1 MYTDGKVVTNKIEN
15 NMRKKFNERF
25 TIISMAKSSL
35 LVLDNETRK
44 EAYIHRNA
52 FNSLDD
58 AVDFRVVTRF
68 IAGKDIPWVEVLV
81 WRAL

>member
-1 MYTDGKVVTNKIEN
+1 
-15 NMRKKFNERF
+15 MRKKFNERF

-35 LVLDNETRK
+35 LVVDNETKK
-44 EAYIHRNA
+44 EVYIHRNA

-58 AVDFRVVTRF
+58 AVDLRVVTRF
-68 IAGKDIPWVEVLV
+68 IAGKDIPWVKVLI

>member
-1 MYTDGKVVTNKIEN
+1 
-15 NMRKKFNERF
+15 MRKKFNERF

-52 FNSLDD
+52 FNHLDD
-58 AVDFRVVTRF
+58 AVDFRVVTRC
-68 IAGKDIPWVEVLV
+68 INGKDTPWLEVLV
-81 WRAL
+81 WKAL

>member
-1 MYTDGKVVTNKIEN
+1 
-15 NMRKKFNERF
+15 MRKKFNERF

-35 LVLDNETRK
+35 LVLDNATNK

-52 FNSLDD
+52 FNHLDD

>member
-1 MYTDGKVVTNKIEN
+1 
-15 NMRKKFNERF
+15 MRKKFNERF

-35 LVLDNETRK
+35 LVLDHETNK

-68 IAGKDIPWVEVLV
+68 IAGKNIPWVEVLV

>member
-1 MYTDGKVVTNKIEN
+1 MGKYKPTTEN

-35 LVLDNETRK
+35 LVLDNETNK

-58 AVDFRVVTRF
+58 AVDIRVVTRF